1 MAVTFP
7 ISKANALAEV
17 RRIIREP
24 VALNFTDTEINTWLQ
39 NGARQF
45 SVLTL
50 CNPVAEQL
58 SYAAAGTLWL
68 ACTGKFFKIEHVIYD
83 STGVDTTAQGPIGLE
98 RISLEQI
105 GNVAAST
112 AGVPRFYAVWT
123 ANTGGVYAEFL
134 PVIYFCPTITPG
146 AGTPK
151 IDVMGYQLLSD
162 FPDAAQPTYAQY
174 PCIYFALSCCAAKAG
189 QHTLSALYIKKFL
202 ADSSYYRNEIADWR
216 KQVDSKDKFKLP
228 DITRTAPTG

>member
-24 VALNFTDTEINTWLQ
+24 VALNFSDTEINTWLQ

-50 CNPVAEQL
+50 CNPVSE
-58 SYAAAGTLWL
+58 SITLAQYTFWTT
-68 ACTGKFFKIEHVIYD
+68 CTLKIFKIEHVVYD
-83 STGVDTTAQGPIGLE
+83 ILGADTNAQGPIGLE
-98 RISLEQI
+98 RISAEQL
-105 GNVAAST
+105 GNIATGTGA
-112 AGVPRFYAVWT
+112 PRFYSVWT
-123 ANTGGVYAEFL
+123 AGGTEYL
-134 PVIYFCPTITPG
+134 PVIYLCPVTVSTSS
-146 AGTPK
+146 PK
-151 IDVMGYQLLSD
+151 LTVMGYQLFSD
-162 FPDAAQPTYAQY
+162 FSTDIRQSYTQY

-189 QHTLSALYIKKFL
+189 QHSLSALYMKKFL
-202 ADSSYYRNEIADWR
+202 GDCGFYRREIGDWR

-228 DITRTAPTG
+228 DVTRTAPTG